1 MKLLMENWRKFL
13 TESQDYVEMDSPLV
27 YHRAGNV
34 KRIALR
40 DSLVEEPPHRSE
52 FGFADQ
58 YSYRNPRTG
67 RMTKK
72 KHLEAPGTGDDT
84 IIGFLD
90 YHSQGTTSDGRPYWY
105 IDYMRTR
112 GGFGG
117 KGVATQLVDEFI
129 QRYAPDP
136 GSIVHFGKVMNPHMW
151 HIKEKMAEKYPDHQI
166 IGGKGFR

>member
-13 TESQDYVEMDSPLV
+13 TESQDYVEMDSPRT
-27 YHRAGNV
+27 YNRAGNV
-34 KRIALR
+34 KRSARR
-40 DSLVEEPPHRSE
+40 DSSVEEPPHRSE

-67 RMTKK
+67 RTTKK
-72 KHLEAPGTGDDT
+72 KHLESPGAGDDT

-112 GGFGG
+112 GGFG
-117 KGVATQLVDEFI
+117 KQGVATRLVEEFI

-136 GSIVHFGKVMNPHMW
+136 GSVVHFGKIMNPWMYG
-151 HIKEKMAEKYPDHQI
+151 IMEKMKEKYPEHTI
-166 IGGKGFR
+166 IGGKNF

>member
-27 YHRAGNV
+27 YHRSGNV

-40 DSLVEEPPHRSE
+40 DSSVEEPL
-52 FGFADQ
+52 DK
-58 YSYRNPRTG
+58 YDTG
-67 RMTKK
+67 DGDDILR
-72 KHLEAPGTGDDT
+72 GDNGDDT

-90 YHSQGTTSDGRPYWY
+90 YHSKGTTSDGRPYWY
-105 IDYMRTR
+105 IDYMKTR
-112 GGFGG
+112 SGFG
-117 KGVATQLVDEFI
+117 KQGVATRLVEEFI

-136 GSIVHFGKVMNPHMW
+136 GSVVHFGKIMNPWMYG
-151 HIKEKMAEKYPDHQI
+151 IMEKMAEKYPDHQI

>member
-40 DSLVEEPPHRSE
+40 DSSVEEPPGRGE

-67 RMTKK
+67 RTTKK
-72 KHLEAPGTGDDT
+72 KHLESPGAGDDT

-90 YHSQGTTSDGRPYWY
+90 YHTKGITRDGNPYWY
-105 IDYMRTR
+105 IDYMKTR
-112 GGFGG
+112 GDFE
-117 KGVATQLVDEFI
+117 KQGVATRLVDEFI
-129 QRYAPDP
+129 QRHAPDP
-136 GSIVHFGKVMNPHMW
+136 GSVVHFGKIMNPWMYG
-151 HIKEKMAEKYPDHQI
+151 IMEKMKEKYPEHTI
-166 IGGKGFR
+166 IGGKNF